1 MTKSIPL
8 TFSQDIAAGNTK
20 AAMKNVGASSGDLWR
35 VPVDQFVVLPG
46 LNVRSKSDAYE
57 AHIESLKDSILTE
70 GYFQDKPIAVY
81 VDDQERIIVR
91 DGHTRLE
98 AVRRAIK
105 AGAEIDTLPAV
116 VSPRGT
122 TMVDITV
129 GLVKNNEGKPLEPI
143 EKAVVFKRLIGWGW
157 DEAKVAERFTV
168 TEGYVKDLLRLL
180 EAPEELKNLVS
191 AGKVSAGTAI
201 KQVKKEGAAEATK
214 TLTEAVKASDGGKV
228 SAKHLK
234 KKANEGMA
242 LKPGETVKRKP
253 TLKEAIQLLKDVW
266 GDKHYTKLD
275 EKTVAQIDFFFGDK

>member
-1 MTKSIPL
+1 
-8 TFSQDIAAGNTK
+8 
-20 AAMKNVGASSGDLWR
+20 MKG
-35 VPVDQFVVLPG
+35 
-46 LNVRSKSDAYE
+46 
-57 AHIESLKDSILTE
+57 
-70 GYFQDKPIAVY
+70 
-81 VDDQERIIVR
+81 RIIVR

-105 AGAEIDTLPAV
+105 AGAQIETLPAV

-157 DEAKVAERFTV
+157 DEAKVAERFAV
-168 TEGYVKDLLRLL
+168 TPGYVKDLLRLL
-180 EAPEELKNLVS
+180 EAPDDLKNLVS

-201 KQVKKEGAAEATK
+201 KQIKKEGATEATK
-214 TLTEAVKASDGGKV
+214 TMTAAVKEAESNGTSKV

-242 LKPGETVKRKP
+242 LKAGEVVKRKP
-253 TLKEAIQLLKDVW
+253 TAKEMDELLRLVW
-266 GDKHYTKLD
+266 GDKNYEKLD
-275 EKTVAQIDFFFGDK
+275 AKTVSMIDFFYGK

>member
-1 MTKSIPL
+1 MSKTIPL
-8 TFSQDIAAGNTK
+8 TFDQNLNAGNTK

-46 LNVRSKSDAYE
+46 LNVRTKSDAYE
-57 AHIESLKDSILTE
+57 AHIESIKDSILAE

-81 VDDQERIIVR
+81 VDENERIIVR

-105 AGAEIDTLPAV
+105 AGAEIPALPAV

-143 EKAVVFKRLIGWGW
+143 EKAVVFKRLVGWGW
-157 DEAKVAERFTV
+157 DEAKVAERFSV
-168 TEGYVKDLLRLL
+168 TAGYVKDLLRLL
-180 EAPEELKNLVS
+180 ESPEEIKSLVS

-201 KQVKKEGAAEATK
+201 KQIKKEGNGEAAK
-214 TLTEAVKASDGGKV
+214 TLTAAVKNAEAKGATKV

-234 KKANEGMA
+234 KEGFG
-242 LKPGETVKRKP
+242 LKPGEVVKRKP
-253 TLKEAIQLLKDVW
+253 TAKEMNELLLLVW
-266 GDKHYTKLD
+266 GDKNYEKLD
-275 EKTVAQIDFFFGDK
+275 KDTIAKIDFFYGKS

>member
-8 TFSQDIAAGNTK
+8 SFSQDLNAGNTK
-20 AAMKNVGASSGDLWR
+20 SAMKNRGASSGDLWR
-35 VPVDQFVVLPG
+35 VPVDQFVTLPG
-46 LNVRSKSDAYE
+46 LNVRTKSDAYE
-57 AHIESLKDSILTE
+57 SHIEALKNSILAE

-105 AGAEIDTLPAV
+105 AGAEIEALPAV

-143 EKAVVFKRLIGWGW
+143 EKAAVFKRLTGWGW
-157 DEAKVAERFTV
+157 DEQKIAARFDV
-168 TEGYVKDLLRLL
+168 TAGYVSDLLRLL
-180 EAPEELKNLVS
+180 ESPDAIKELVS

-201 KQVKKEGAAEATK
+201 KQIKKEGAAEAAK
-214 TLTEAVKASDGGKV
+214 TLTQVSKDNDGGKV
-228 SAKHLK
+228 SAKHI
-234 KKANEGMA
+234 KKAQEGNA
-242 LKPGETVKRKP
+242 LQPGDKVKRKP
-253 TLKEAIQLLKDVW
+253 TLKEATELLKKVW
-266 GDKHYTKLD
+266 GDKNYDKLD
-275 EKTVAQIDFFFGDK
+275 KDIVASIDFFFGSN